1 MMRFGVNTRLSPAQ
15 VIEKAIDYFGKLGL
29 TIVERGENSALLQGG
44 GGHVR
49 VIACKD
55 GTTDVD
61 IISEE
66 WDYHVKQFIQRISE

>member
-1 MMRFGVNTRLSPAQ
+1 MRFGVNTRLSPAQ

-29 TIVERGENSALLQGG
+29 TIVEREENSALLQGG